1 MTFDDQN
8 YTVEELTVC
17 GQLLRFRA
25 FRGISYVERPV
36 DPQFQQLNL
45 FVPEGYY
52 EGRSYNG
59 YTLQTAPV
67 FVPNRVGG
75 YRPGVS
81 DQPGPDR
88 HAPDRPNPV
97 FRALAH
103 GCVVA
108 APALRGRGR
117 PGGKAPACIVDYKA
131 AIRWLHFFADV
142 LPGDESK
149 IITNGTSAGGA
160 LSALMGA
167 TGDHPDYAPYLEAV
181 GAAEAS
187 DAVFAASCY
196 CPITNLDHADAAY
209 EWQFQGVNT
218 FHRKHMSPK
227 EGDRPSFTSEDGQL
241 TEQQIRVSKEEAGL
255 FPAYVNGLELLD
267 AAGRPL
273 TLGTDGE
280 GTFKEYVKKQV
291 LTSAQAALDKGADL
305 SQKRWLTVENG
316 RVSDMDFYAYVQDIT
331 RMKTPPAFDGLELAG
346 PENELFGTDEIP
358 CRHFTAYSRSNS
370 LKGGD
375 MADAGIIKLLNP
387 MAYLEDSQAVKARHW
402 RIRHGVCDRDTSLAV
417 SAILTV
423 KLQNIGCTVD
433 YALPW
438 DTPHSG
444 DYDLDELFTWIDR
457 LCKSSG

>member
-1 MTFDDQN
+1 MKFDDQN

-17 GQLLRFRA
+17 GQTLRYRA

-36 DPQFQQLNL
+36 DPEYQQLNL

-52 EGRSYNG
+52 EGLSYNG

-75 YRPGVS
+75 YKPGVL

-88 HAPDRPNPV
+88 HAPERANSI

-103 GCVVA
+103 GYVVA
-108 APALRGRGR
+108 APAIRGRSR
-117 PGGKAPACIVDYKA
+117 LGGKAPACIVDYKA
-131 AIRWLHFFADV
+131 AVRWLHRFADV

-167 TGDHPDYAPYLEAV
+167 TGNHPDYTPYMEAI
-181 GAAEAS
+181 GAADAS
-187 DAVFAASCY
+187 DEVFAASCY

-209 EWQFQGVNT
+209 EWQFLGVNT
-218 FHRKHMSPK
+218 FRRKHMSLK

-241 TEQQIRVSKEEAGL
+241 TDLQVRVSEEEAAM
-255 FPAYVNGLELLD
+255 FPAYVNGLNLLD
-267 AAGRPL
+267 AAGSPL

-291 LTSAQAALDKGADL
+291 LASAQAALEKGTDL
-305 SQKRWLTVENG
+305 SQKQWLTVGDG
-316 RVSDMDFYAYVQDIT
+316 RASDMDFYAYVQDIT
-331 RMKTPPAFDGLELAG
+331 RMKTPPAFDDLAMEG
-346 PENELFGTDEIP
+346 PENNLFGTDEIP
-358 CRHFTAYSRSNS
+358 CRHFTAYSCNNS
-370 LKGGD
+370 LKGGL
-375 MADAGIIKLLNP
+375 MADAGTIKLLNP
-387 MAYLEDSQAVKARHW
+387 MEYLEDGQAVKARYW
-402 RIRHGVCDRDTSLAV
+402 RIRHGECDRDTSLAI
-417 SAILTV
+417 SAILTI
-423 KLQNIGCTVD
+423 KLRNIGCAVD

-444 DYDLDELFTWIDR
+444 DYDLDELFAWIDS
-457 LCKSSG
+457 LCK